1 MKRKLGIVLAC
12 LLVLSVLA
20 GCAEDAGSGPKG
32 ENHVKQAMYI
42 SFDEDGAQV
51 TEMISQKNYPVH
63 YVFENAKYK
72 QPESAKRVTGVAGK
86 ALSFDGYS
94 TFVEAESITGDAQ
107 ALTVSLWVAPRAYA
121 TRTDG
126 KLTGLV
132 SSMGVAGGFNLGM
145 YNYGTWC
152 FEAITNKGTYKRRS

>member
-1 MKRKLGIVLAC
+1 MKVKVLIAA
-12 LLVLSVLA
+12 LLLALTLA
-20 GCAEDAGSGPKG
+20 GCSEGAEGVPEGG
-32 ENHVKQAMYI
+32 NEVKQAMYI
-42 SFDEDGAQV
+42 SFDEDGSQV
-51 TEMISQKNYPVH
+51 TDLISQKNYPVS

-72 QPESAKRVTGVAGK
+72 QPESAKRVDGVSGK

-94 TFVEAESITGDAQ
+94 TFVEAEAVTEDTK

-132 SSMGVAGGFNLGM
+132 SSMGITGGFDHGGSSRCVFLDD
-145 YNYGTWC
+145 
-152 FEAITNKGTYKRRS
+152 RVV